1 MSEDENVINLIGE
14 QTKVL
19 LLNHWPD
26 IAEFRNGEES
36 IKIGL
41 SHDIKYQGLKKVI
54 ESSISFSKRIK
65 DSVITEIDDDQ
76 MPLPMADELAAM
88 PAKRGR
94 GRPKKVIAEPAN
106 IGPLKFSADP

>member
-19 LLNHWPD
+19 LQNHWPD

-41 SHDIKYQGLKKVI
+41 SHDIKYQGLKKVV

-65 DSVITEIDDDQ
+65 DSMISELDSDQ
-76 MPLPMADELAAM
+76 MDLAISTEQQ
-88 PAKRGR
+88 PVKRGR
-94 GRPKKVIAEPAN
+94 GRPKKIESA
-106 IGPLKFSADP
+106 LKFSADPEA